1 MMAMFEGFSPGQK
14 KKTIL
19 FIVLS
24 AFVLTNALIAEF
36 TGVKIFS
43 FGKLFGLEPF
53 TLDGFISLS
62 IDFNLSVGVL
72 MWPLV
77 FVFSDI
83 MNEYFG
89 KQGVRFISFLTAGMI
104 AFGFAVVYAG
114 TKLPAADFWLA
125 LNKVDKY
132 GNAFDIDYAY
142 SIIFRQGVGIM
153 IGSIT
158 AFLVS
163 QLIDVAVFK
172 YLKGKTG
179 SRKLWLRATGSTIVS
194 QLIDTF
200 VILTI
205 AFYFFGNWSFNQ
217 VLSVAIVQYCYKI
230 LIAILITPVIYV
242 VHYIIDRYLGK
253 ELAYEMASK
262 SKSN

>member
-1 MMAMFEGFSPGQK
+1 MFEGFSQVQK
-14 KKTIL
+14 KKMVL
-19 FIVLS
+19 FIVLC
-24 AFVLTNALIAEF
+24 AFILTNALIAEF

-43 FGKLFGLEPF
+43 FGKLLGLESFVLPGLF
-53 TLDGFISLS
+53 QLEV
-62 IDFNLSVGVL
+62 DFNLSVGVL

-89 KQGVRFISFLTAGMI
+89 KQGVRFVSILTAIMI
-104 AFGFAVVYAG
+104 AFGFMVVYAG
-114 TKLPAADFWLA
+114 TKLPAADFWLN
-125 LNKVDKY
+125 LNQVDSH
-132 GNAFDIDYAY
+132 GLPFDIDYAY
-142 SIIFRQGVGIM
+142 SVIFRQGVGIM

-163 QLIDVAVFK
+163 QLIDVTVFK

-179 SRKLWLRATGSTIVS
+179 AKKLWLRATGSTIVS

-205 AFYFFGNWSFNQ
+205 AFYLFGNWSFTQ
-217 VLSVAIVQYCYKI
+217 VMSVAIVQYSYKV
-230 LIAILITPVIYV
+230 LIAIEITPLIYL

-253 ELAYEMASK
+253 DLAHEMLNNSK
-262 SKSN
+262 TSLN